1 MDGIKLYISEN
12 NMKAYICLDKG
23 VKPDFKDIYAFL
35 ADKKIVYGIKSNV
48 IKSLGENPVYDQ
60 QVLVAQGLEP
70 QDGIDAMIHFKK
82 TIEGGKPQILENGNV
97 DYKSLNIVK
106 NVKKGDIIAT
116 VTDATPGVEGRDIFG
131 NTVKPKPGQPLKMK
145 CGRNVVFEN
154 GAFIATIDGQLF
166 VKDNKISVLP
176 VFEVK
181 NVDMSVGNIDFV
193 GNIIVHNDIYS
204 GFEVR
209 AEGDIEVGGNVED
222 SVIRSGGDIVIGRGV
237 NGKSGAYIVA
247 EGNLTARY
255 LENVRVEVNKNIRCD
270 TIMHSDVKCNGNI
283 IVDGRRGLIAG
294 GKVSAYEFVEAKA
307 VGSPMSTYTEIEVGI
322 NFREQEE
329 CEVIKRDMKKV
340 EDQIEELTKV
350 KNHLIKKTNMTSA
363 EREILKR
370 TLLTLKVLIGKYD
383 ELKELLE
390 NVIVTEH
397 ENPYILVRETLYS
410 GVKINIKREI
420 LFIKDEMKH
429 CKIINH
435 NGNIKILAL

>member
-82 TIEGGKPQILENGNV
+82 TMEGGKPQILENGNV

-116 VTDATPGVEGRDIFG
+116 VTDATPGVEGRDVFG
-131 NTVKPKPGQPLKMK
+131 NTVKPKPGQPLKIK

-154 GAFIATIDGQLF
+154 SAFIATIDGQLF
-166 VKDNKISVLP
+166 IKDNKISVLP

-209 AEGDIEVGGNVED
+209 AKGDIEVGGNVED
-222 SVIRSGGDIVIGRGV
+222 SIIRSGGDIVIGRGV
-237 NGKSGAYIVA
+237 NGKNGAYIVA

-283 IVDGRRGLIAG
+283 IVGGRRGLIAG
-294 GKVSAYEFVEAKA
+294 GKVSAYEFVEAK
-307 VGSPMSTYTEIEVGI
+307 VIGSPMSTYTEIEVGI

-329 CEVIKRDMKKV
+329 FEVIKRDMKKV
-340 EDQIEELTKV
+340 EDQIEELSKV
-350 KNHLIKKTNMTSA
+350 KNHLAKKINMTSA

-390 NVIVTEH
+390 NVIVTEY

-420 LFIKDEMKH
+420 LYIKDEMKH